1 MASSGGYSIYVE
13 AELNLDKLKKDLQTK
28 GLKLPVT
35 ADASGAKE
43 VSKTLGDISNK
54 MEDANSQVSQF
65 GLTWQE
71 ASSIM
76 SKCVDIIEK
85 MTDQVFELDTSL
97 TEFKKVSDLSG
108 SALDSYVDKL
118 SDMGKE
124 VARTGKPNRSEPVC
138 CDGKA
143 A

>member
-13 AELNLDKLKKDLQTK
+13 AELNLDKLKKDLQAQ

-35 ADASGAKE
+35 ADTSGAKE
-43 VSKTLGDISNK
+43 VSKTLEDISNK

-108 SALDSYVDKL
+108 NSLDSYVDKL

>member
-1 MASSGGYSIYVE
+1 MASSGGYSIYVD

-28 GLKLPVT
+28 GLKLPLTV
-35 ADASGAKE
+35 DDSGAKKA
-43 VSKTLGDISNK
+43 SKTLEDISNK

-97 TEFKKVSDLSG
+97 TELI
-108 SALDSYVDKL
+108 
-118 SDMGKE
+118 
-124 VARTGKPNRSEPVC
+124 
-138 CDGKA
+138 
-143 A
+143 

>member
-13 AELNLDKLKKDLQTK
+13 AELNLDKLKKDLQTQ
-28 GLKLPVT
+28 GLKLPLT

-43 VSKTLGDISNK
+43 VSKTLEDISNK

-97 TEFKKVSDLSG
+97 TELI
-108 SALDSYVDKL
+108 
-118 SDMGKE
+118 
-124 VARTGKPNRSEPVC
+124 
-138 CDGKA
+138 
-143 A
+143 

>member
-1 MASSGGYSIYVE
+1 MASNGGYSIYVE
-13 AELNLDKLKKDLQTK
+13 AELNLDKLKKDLQTR

-43 VSKTLGDISNK
+43 VSKTLEDISNK

-97 TEFKKVSDLSG
+97 TEFKKVSDLSE
-108 SALDSYVDKL
+108 SSLDSYVDKL

>member
-13 AELNLDKLKKDLQTK
+13 AELNLDKLKKDLQTQ
-28 GLKLPVT
+28 GLKLPLTV
-35 ADASGAKE
+35 DDSGAKKA
-43 VSKTLGDISNK
+43 SKTLEDISNK

>member
-28 GLKLPVT
+28 GLKLPLTV
-35 ADASGAKE
+35 DASGAKKA
-43 VSKTLGDISNK
+43 SKTLEDISNK

-108 SALDSYVDKL
+108 NSLDSYVDKL

>member
-1 MASSGGYSIYVE
+1 MASSGGYSIYVD

-28 GLKLPVT
+28 GLKLPLTV
-35 ADASGAKE
+35 DNSGAKKA
-43 VSKTLGDISNK
+43 SKTLEDISNK

-97 TEFKKVSDLSG
+97 TEFKKVSQLSG

>member
-1 MASSGGYSIYVE
+1 
-13 AELNLDKLKKDLQTK
+13 
-28 GLKLPVT
+28 
-35 ADASGAKE
+35 
-43 VSKTLGDISNK
+43 
-54 MEDANSQVSQF
+54 
-65 GLTWQE
+65 
-71 ASSIM
+71 M

>member
-28 GLKLPVT
+28 GLKLPLTV
-35 ADASGAKE
+35 DDSGAKKA
-43 VSKTLGDISNK
+43 SKTLEDISNK

-138 CDGKA
+138 CNGKA

>member
-13 AELNLDKLKKDLQTK
+13 AELNLDKLKKDLQTQ
-28 GLKLPVT
+28 GLKLPLT

-43 VSKTLGDISNK
+43 VSKTLEDISNK

-108 SALDSYVDKL
+108 SSLDSYVDKL

>member
-28 GLKLPVT
+28 GLKLPLTV
-35 ADASGAKE
+35 DDSGAKKA
-43 VSKTLGDISNK
+43 SKTLEDISNK

>member
-1 MASSGGYSIYVE
+1 MASNGGYSIYVE

-35 ADASGAKE
+35 ADASGVKE
-43 VSKTLGDISNK
+43 ANKEISKMSDGIDAARDSAEDFSTTWQQAASILNTCVEIVSKLS
-54 MEDANSQVSQF
+54 E
-65 GLTWQE
+65 
-71 ASSIM
+71 
-76 SKCVDIIEK
+76 
-85 MTDQVFELDTSL
+85 QVFELDEAQI
-97 TEFKKVSDLSG
+97 EFQKVSDLSG
-108 SALDSYVDKL
+108 KSLDSYTDKL

>member
-13 AELNLDKLKKDLQTK
+13 AKLNLDKLKKDLQAQ
-28 GLKLPVT
+28 GLKIPLT
-35 ADASGAKE
+35 ADASGVKE
-43 VSKTLGDISNK
+43 VSKTLENISNK

-97 TEFKKVSDLSG
+97 TEFKKVSDLSE
-108 SALDSYVDKL
+108 SSLDSYVDKL

>member
-1 MASSGGYSIYVE
+1 MASSGGYSIYVD

-28 GLKLPVT
+28 GLKLPLTV
-35 ADASGAKE
+35 DDSGAKKA
-43 VSKTLGDISNK
+43 SKTLEDISNK